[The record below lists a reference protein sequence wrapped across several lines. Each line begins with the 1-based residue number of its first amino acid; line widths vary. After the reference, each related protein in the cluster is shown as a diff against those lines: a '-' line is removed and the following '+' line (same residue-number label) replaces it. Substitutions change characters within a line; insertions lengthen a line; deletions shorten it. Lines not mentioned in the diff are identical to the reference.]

1 MKMKKSPRRLDDKKF
16 INDDE
21 TTFGAGVKL

>member
-1 MKMKKSPRRLDDKKF
+1 MARIKSPRRLVDKKF
-16 INDDE
+16 FKDDE